1 MIVQAETFSKG
12 IGLSHLISLHTCR
25 SSVQSVEEITYGLVG
40 ISRPSG
46 NISELFEL
54 LYSSEP
60 PDPEWHKRCSTTIG
74 GMHLNKIMVGMLL
87 FLFNLTPAADLPR
100 EPSGS

>member
-1 MIVQAETFSKG
+1 MLRDSRTILPHIVTY
-12 IGLSHLISLHTCR
+12 LSIER
-25 SSVQSVEEITYGLVG
+25 AVGRRDYGLVK

-46 NISELFEL
+46 FISELSEL

-60 PDPEWHKRCSTTIG
+60 PDPEWHQRCSTTIG